1 VQTILKEAQIQN
13 VAVQVEKQIFFNHL
27 TGLNSALGQLATS
40 QRTFSHK

>member
-1 VQTILKEAQIQN
+1 VQSILKEAQIQN